1 MDVSRLRPGGVVM
14 NSWVQL
20 AEKLST
26 DNRLRELRVKQV
38 QAVIDMLCLVMFA
51 DNRVSAL
58 EEVEFNE
65 CLFKL
70 PFLDEQ
76 RDVVSS
82 QVNLS
87 SSKAR
92 YANSPEDRAN
102 IAQKAADELQGS
114 EVGEAVFEMA
124 ACMAFSDLVYHVREQ
139 EVLRVLSSA
148 LALED
153 QRAEA
158 IIASFR

>member
-1 MDVSRLRPGGVVM
+1 MS
-14 NSWVQL
+14 SWVQL

-26 DNRLRELRVKQV
+26 DERLKELGVKQV

-92 YANSPEDRAN
+92 YANSPEDRAS
-102 IAQKAADELQGS
+102 IAQKAAMALKDAD
-114 EVGEAVFEMA
+114 VDEAVLELA
-124 ACMAFSDLVYHVREQ
+124 ACMAFSDLVYHVREK
-139 EVLRVLSSA
+139 EVLHALSSA
-148 LALED
+148 LGID
-153 QRAEA
+153 DSRAEA
-158 IIASFR
+158 IIAPFR

>member
-1 MDVSRLRPGGVVM
+1 
-14 NSWVQL
+14 
-20 AEKLST
+20 
-26 DNRLRELRVKQV
+26 
-38 QAVIDMLCLVMFA
+38 MLCLVMFA

-65 CLFKL
+65 CLKL

-92 YANSPEDRAN
+92 YANTPEDRAQ
-102 IAQKAADELQGS
+102 IALKAAGALKNS
-114 EVGEAVFEMA
+114 NVREVVFEMA
-124 ACMAFSDLVYHVREQ
+124 ACMAFSDLVYHVRER
-139 EVLRVLSSA
+139 EVLAVLGQG
-148 LALED
+148 LRD
-153 QRAEA
+153 
-158 IIASFR
+158 

>member
-1 MDVSRLRPGGVVM
+1 MS
-14 NSWVQL
+14 SWVQL
-20 AEKLST
+20 AEKLSA
-26 DNRLRELRVKQV
+26 DDRLKDLGVKEV
-38 QAVIDMLCLVMFA
+38 QGIIDMLCLVMFA

-65 CLFKL
+65 CLLKL

-92 YANSPEDRAN
+92 YANTPEDRAH
-102 IAQKAADELQGS
+102 IALKAAGALKNS
-114 EVGEAVFEMA
+114 NVREVVFEMA
-124 ACMAFSDLVYHVREQ
+124 ACMAFSDLVYHVRER
-139 EVLRVLSSA
+139 EVLAVLSQ
-148 LALED
+148 ALEID
-153 QRAEA
+153 GSQADA
-158 IIASFR
+158 IIASFGKG